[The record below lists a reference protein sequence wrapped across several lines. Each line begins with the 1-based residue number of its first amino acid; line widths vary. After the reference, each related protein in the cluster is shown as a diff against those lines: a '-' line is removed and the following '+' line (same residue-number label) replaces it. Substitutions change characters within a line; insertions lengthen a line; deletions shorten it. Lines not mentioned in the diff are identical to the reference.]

1 MGSLF
6 TREPEPTA
14 EKRVVDYDVLLK
26 LVIMGDFGV
35 GKSTLLSRFVDGTF
49 NMNPLFCLGI
59 DFKVIRKIVGGKD
72 CKLQIVSHFIFW
84 C

>member
-35 GKSTLLSRFVDGTF
+35 GRTTLLFRFVDGTF
-49 NMNPLFCLGI
+49 NKNLLCYPGF
-59 DFKVIRKIVGGKD
+59 DFKVVRKTVGGKD